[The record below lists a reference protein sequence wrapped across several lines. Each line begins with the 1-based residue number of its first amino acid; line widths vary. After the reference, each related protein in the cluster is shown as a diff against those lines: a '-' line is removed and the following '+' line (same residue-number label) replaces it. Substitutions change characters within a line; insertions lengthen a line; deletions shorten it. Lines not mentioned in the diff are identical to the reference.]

1 MRQSQLFTK
10 TRREAPKDEEAK
22 NAKLLI
28 RAGFINKEMAGIY
41 DYLPLGLRV
50 LEKIENIIRAEMNAL
65 GGQEISM
72 SALQRRELWERG
84 QNRWADDKLPWFKT
98 KLKSGNELGL
108 ATTHEEPITNM
119 LEQFVSSYQNLPF
132 SVYQF
137 QTKFRNEERAK
148 SGILRTREFLMKDM
162 YSFSRTQDE
171 HDQFYEQAKIAYRN
185 IFNRVGIGD
194 VTYLTLASGGSF
206 SRYSHEFQTLTAAG
220 EDTIY
225 IKDEKKKEA
234 VNKEVEIPVGAPE
247 KKAIEVGNIFSL
259 GTRFSDPYLSF
270 NDQTG
275 KQQLVIMGCYGIGL
289 GRLMGTVVEVLSD
302 DKGIIWPRE
311 ISPFDIHLLVLTE
324 EAKNFADGI
333 YQTLIS
339 HGIEVLYDDRDLRAG
354 EKFVDADLI
363 GIPARV
369 VVGDKALK
377 SKKLE
382 IKDRATGGLK
392 EMTIESLIKKLR
404 K

>member
-162 YSFSRTQDE
+162 YSFSRLNM
-171 HDQFYEQAKIAYRN
+171 FR
-185 IFNRVGIGD
+185 
-194 VTYLTLASGGSF
+194 
-206 SRYSHEFQTLTAAG
+206 
-220 EDTIY
+220 
-225 IKDEKKKEA
+225 
-234 VNKEVEIPVGAPE
+234 
-247 KKAIEVGNIFSL
+247 
-259 GTRFSDPYLSF
+259 
-270 NDQTG
+270 
-275 KQQLVIMGCYGIGL
+275 
-289 GRLMGTVVEVLSD
+289 
-302 DKGIIWPRE
+302 
-311 ISPFDIHLLVLTE
+311 
-324 EAKNFADGI
+324 
-333 YQTLIS
+333 
-339 HGIEVLYDDRDLRAG
+339 
-354 EKFVDADLI
+354 
-363 GIPARV
+363 
-369 VVGDKALK
+369 
-377 SKKLE
+377 
-382 IKDRATGGLK
+382 
-392 EMTIESLIKKLR
+392 
-404 K
+404 